1 MTIVMFGDTI
11 ALHRFVLFRLGS
23 LGPLLF
29 FVGSIP
35 NVIWSFLANTV
46 LKGGL
51 WNFFDTETD
60 FNRQLDGFNPNNKF
74 ESSGTSLK
82 ELVTGLKTD
91 LGVKSV
97 YCWHA
102 LHGYW
107 RGVSEEC
114 GKMTGINVTNV
125 FPKPSKSLLKIEPHA
140 AWDPVSLFGVGIMS
154 TEQDLDKFYDHIHT
168 PLVEAGVDG
177 VKVDVQSGVSAAGDG
192 VGGGPHI
199 AKLYTKAM
207 ESSVQKRFP
216 SGNGATNTIN
226 CMW

>member
-1 MTIVMFGDTI
+1 MSAEGPCPKRDVESFSLTLFTTI
-11 ALHRFVLFRLGS
+11 GS
-23 LGPLLF
+23 L
-29 FVGSIP
+29 P
-35 NVIWSFLANTV
+35 NKIWSVLANTI
-46 LKGGL
+46 LKAGL

-60 FNRQLDGFNPNNKF
+60 FIRQLSGFNPNEKF
-74 ESSGTSLK
+74 ETTDMSLK
-82 ELVTGLKTD
+82 DLVATLKTE

-114 GKMTGINVTNV
+114 GRMAGLNVTNV
-125 FPKPSKSLLKIEPHA
+125 FPKPPKGLLKIEPHA

-154 TEQDLDKFYDHIHT
+154 TEKDLTKFYDLIHT

-192 VGGGPHI
+192 VGGGPRI

-207 ESSVQKRFP
+207 ESSVKKRFP